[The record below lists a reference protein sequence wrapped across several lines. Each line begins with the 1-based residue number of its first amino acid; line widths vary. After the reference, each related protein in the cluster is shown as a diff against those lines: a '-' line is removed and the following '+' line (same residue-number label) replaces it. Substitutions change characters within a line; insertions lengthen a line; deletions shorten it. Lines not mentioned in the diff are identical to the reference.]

1 MIYEDSISRA
11 LYRLSLLCSS
21 RNSGHRKCLADIH
34 QDEYGRRGS
43 EEEYHDAGGSMPVP
57 DRSHH
62 RLPRILRLSDI
73 RQAIQVIHEIEKRM
87 CNEILR

>member
-11 LYRLSLLCSS
+11 VYRLSVLCSS
-21 RNSGHRKCLADIH
+21 RYSGHRQCLADIH

-43 EEEYHDAGGSMPVP
+43 EEEYHDAGGSVPVP

-62 RLPRILRLSDI
+62 RLPRLLRLSDI
-73 RQAIQVIHEIEKRM
+73 RQAIQVIHEIENR
-87 CNEILR
+87 NV